1 MVRFYFTSEKPFA
14 KQPKETEH
22 LFQNYEVPFEYAF
35 KTINDLLTH
44 DYNFRKFYQIT
55 PIYEIDIQEPQ
66 FYVMACRHNRY
77 EITNIGGDVYHEIN
91 YQKLIPHEHLYAI
104 AKGINQK
111 YFEIDINNKELIYA
125 LICRGYKEDLE
136 KIITAWQKGET
147 DIRQDSQIATLFVIH
162 HANKYGDFF
171 LPETKHVGFTHLL
184 DAYAKYGTPE
194 QQDYLLKYRE
204 HNHILILTKYA
215 TTQLKQ
221 KLLNEK
227 STVIK
232 KEILSNSERNELD
245 LTSLLKSRNRSVLTK
260 LIDKTNNEDFFQ
272 LLKNLLSRSFMPKL
286 DDIAMS
292 MLMERCIEIY
302 PELVDNLITKI
313 NQTKFK
319 STLFQVDNNKFRNK
333 LINERPILSTKD
345 KKTLIHFG
353 GYPYAQM
360 FESEISNDI
369 KEYVEE
375 CLDKQDEH
383 LQTIKDA
390 KFSIYKTSLNALSNE
405 NLNKL
410 MQENIAPFK
419 KEAIQNVIH
428 KRREAGQY

>member
-1 MVRFYFTSEKPFA
+1 MVKFYFTSEKPFA
-14 KQPKETEH
+14 KQPKEIGH
-22 LFQNYEVPFEYAF
+22 LFQDFACPYEYASA
-35 KTINDLLTH
+35 TIDDLLTK
-44 DYNFRKFYQIT
+44 KFEKSFELH
-55 PIYEIDIQEPQ
+55 PIYEIDIQEPT
-66 FYVMACRHNRY
+66 FHVHPFHHKNYK
-77 EITNIGGDVYHEIN
+77 ITNAGGDTYQEIDYH
-91 YQKLIPHEHLYAI
+91 KLIPYNHLYAI

-111 YFEIDINNKELIYA
+111 HFEIDIKNKELIYA
-125 LICRGYKEDLE
+125 LICRGYKKDLE
-136 KIITAWQKGET
+136 KIITAWQKGEN
-147 DIRQDSQIATLFVIH
+147 DIHKDSQIATLFVTH

-171 LPETKHVGFTHLL
+171 LPETRHVGFTHLL

-194 QQDYLLKYRE
+194 QQDYLLKYRA
-204 HNHILILTKYA
+204 HDHILMLTKYA

-232 KEILSNSERNELD
+232 EEILSNSERNELD
-245 LTSLLKSRNRSVLTK
+245 LTSLLKSKNRNVLTK
-260 LIDKTNNEDFFQ
+260 LIDKTSNEEFFQ

-302 PELVDNLITKI
+302 PELVDNLVTKI

-319 STLFQVDNNKFRNK
+319 TTLFQVDNNKFRNK

-375 CLDKQDEH
+375 CLDKQDKH
-383 LQTIKDA
+383 LRTIKDA

-410 MQENIAPFK
+410 IQENIAPFK
-419 KEAIQNVIH
+419 KEAIQNVID